1 MQSGLLH
8 RIAAMQE
15 SDLPGLTAQVLW
27 ASFGLAVVFGAIAQ
41 HTRFCTMGAVA
52 DIVSMGDWARMRQW
66 LLAMAV
72 AMLGFNGMVALGW
85 VAAADTVYAGSRV
98 VWLSNLIGGLLFGVG
113 MVLASGCGSKTLV
126 RIGGG
131 SLKSLVVFFVLAIAA
146 YATLRGITAVARVN
160 SVDKVLL
167 ALPVGQDLPS
177 LAAYWA
183 GGARQTWALLLG
195 GLLALALLIFVLARP
210 EGRSGE
216 TWLAGL
222 GIGSVIVAVWWV
234 SGRLGFVPEHPVT
247 LESTFL
253 ATNSRRMESL
263 TFVAPLA
270 YSIDWLILFSDTS
283 KVLTV
288 GIVTS
293 AGVVAGAALVALF
306 TGSFRWEGFR
316 GSEDTANHIVGG
328 ALMGVG
334 GVTAM
339 GCTIGQG
346 LSGVSTLALGSFVAL
361 GGILAGGWLGMR
373 WQLWRLERQL

>member
-1 MQSGLLH
+1 
-8 RIAAMQE
+8 
-15 SDLPGLTAQVLW
+15 
-27 ASFGLAVVFGAIAQ
+27 
-41 HTRFCTMGAVA
+41 
-52 DIVSMGDWARMRQW
+52 
-66 LLAMAV
+66 
-72 AMLGFNGMVALGW
+72 
-85 VAAADTVYAGSRV
+85 